1 MAPSSPDRARR
12 GGAGPAH
19 ASPVESLLLSEG
31 FDADVHP
38 NEPMARHTAYRI
50 GGPARFLVNAHS
62 LGALMQ
68 LVALC
73 RSEGVPWAV
82 VGRGTNLL
90 VADEGYP
97 GVVIT
102 LGRDFRHLRLDGAS
116 GRCVAGA
123 GALLATVVQEAFR
136 AGCTGLEF
144 AVGTPGSI
152 GGALRMNA
160 GTRKVGIG
168 SRVASVTVL
177 EPSGAL
183 VRRLGSEVEWGYR
196 RSSFAPGEA
205 IVECELALEPGDPF
219 AIQRTMES
227 ALARRK
233 RTQPLGQPSCG
244 SVFRNPEGASVG
256 ALVEQLGL
264 KGARVGAAQ
273 ISEVHGNFIVNT
285 GGATARD
292 VRALIDLVRAKVVKA
307 HGIELATEVRL
318 LGFEA

>member
-1 MAPSSPDRARR
+1 MACSSGKGRPRPL
-12 GGAGPAH
+12 GAAH
-19 ASPVESLLLSEG
+19 ASPVEALLVSEG

-73 RSEGVPWAV
+73 RSEGVPWVV
-82 VGRGTNLL
+82 VGRGSNLL

-102 LGRDFRHLRLDGAS
+102 LGRDFR
-116 GRCVAGA
+116 
-123 GALLATVVQEAFR
+123 
-136 AGCTGLEF
+136 
-144 AVGTPGSI
+144 
-152 GGALRMNA
+152 MNA
-160 GTRKVGIG
+160 GTREVGIG

-177 EPSGAL
+177 GPDGAL
-183 VRRLGSEVEWGYR
+183 TRRLGDEVSWGYR
-196 RSSFAPGEA
+196 RSSFSPNEA
-205 IVECELALEPGDPF
+205 IVECELALEPGDAL

-256 ALVEQLGL
+256 ALVEELGL
-264 KGARVGAAQ
+264 KGARHGGAQ
-273 ISEVHGNFIVNT
+273 VSEVHGNFIVNA
-285 GGATARD
+285 GGAAAADGRARNES
-292 VRALIDLVRAKVVKA
+292 VKTRVVVGK
-307 HGIELATEVRL
+307 
-318 LGFEA
+318 

>member
-1 MAPSSPDRARR
+1 MACSSGKGRPRPL
-12 GGAGPAH
+12 GAAH
-19 ASPVESLLLSEG
+19 ASPVEALLVSEG

-73 RSEGVPWAV
+73 RSEGVPWVV
-82 VGRGTNLL
+82 VGRGSNLL

-102 LGRDFRHLRLDGAS
+102 LGRDFRNLRLDRAS
-116 GRCVAGA
+116 GWCVAGG
-123 GALLATVVQEAFR
+123 GALLATAVQEAFR
-136 AGCTGLEF
+136 AGCAGLEF
-144 AVGTPGSI
+144 AVGTPGTI

-160 GTRKVGIG
+160 GTREVGIG

-177 EPSGAL
+177 GPDGAL
-183 VRRLGSEVEWGYR
+183 TRRLGDEVSWGYR
-196 RSSFAPGEA
+196 RSSFSPNEA
-205 IVECELALEPGDPF
+205 IVECELALEPGDAL

-256 ALVEQLGL
+256 ALVEELGL
-264 KGARVGAAQ
+264 VGARHGGAQ
-273 ISEVHGNFIVNT
+273 VSEVHGNFIVNA
-285 GGATARD
+285 GGAAARD
-292 VRALIDLVRAKVVKA
+292 VRALIDLVQTKVLEA
-307 HGIELATEVRL
+307 YGIELATEVRF